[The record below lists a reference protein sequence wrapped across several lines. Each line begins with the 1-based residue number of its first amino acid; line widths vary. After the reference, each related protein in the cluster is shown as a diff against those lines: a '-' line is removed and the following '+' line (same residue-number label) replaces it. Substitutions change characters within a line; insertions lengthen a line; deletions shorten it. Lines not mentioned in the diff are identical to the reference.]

1 MTIIVD
7 DGNRVEIQRRY
18 IDYLITHMDFMDV
31 RKELWHYL
39 NKEKD
44 RYSNYS
50 LELEI
55 SRDAPEILNGQF
67 DYSNFFSLEME
78 GYQNA

>member
-1 MTIIVD
+1 MTIVD
-7 DGNRVEIQRRY
+7 DGNRVEIQRKY
-18 IDYLITHMDFMDV
+18 IDYLISHMDFMEV

-39 NKEKD
+39 NREKD
-44 RYSNYS
+44 KYSNYS

-55 SRDAPEILNGQF
+55 SRDAPEVLDTEQ
-67 DYSNFFSLEME
+67 SCSLYLG

>member
-1 MTIIVD
+1 MTIVD

-18 IDYLITHMDFMDV
+18 IDYLIAHMDFIDV

-44 RYSNYS
+44 KYSNYS

-55 SRDAPEILNGQF
+55 SRDAPEVLDTAESANL
-67 DYSNFFSLEME
+67 YLE